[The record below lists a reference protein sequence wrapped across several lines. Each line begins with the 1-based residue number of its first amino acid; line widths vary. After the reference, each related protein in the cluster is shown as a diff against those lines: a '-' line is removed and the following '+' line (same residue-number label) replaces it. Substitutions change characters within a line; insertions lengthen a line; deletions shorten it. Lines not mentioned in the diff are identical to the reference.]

1 MRTTKNQKFKNYI
14 FEAQPQHRERF
25 CSIVDIQD
33 IYCNE
38 QKAMTVTVTVTV
50 TFSVFLNENTTT
62 YKGILIRDY
71 DLLRHHKGT
80 LPYDHFGKDQF
91 DY

>member
-1 MRTTKNQKFKNYI
+1 MRTTKNQKIKNYI
-14 FEAQPQHRERF
+14 FEAQPQHKERF
-25 CSIVDIQD
+25 CSIVDIQN
-33 IYCNE
+33 IYCNG
-38 QKAMTVTVTVTV
+38 QKAMTV
-50 TFSVFLNENTTT
+50 TFSVFLNESTTT